1 MLWNKNTSKIVG
13 LTLLAAVLVVLAI
26 FGIRSLLPN
35 RGNLKSGVYPRVIDV
50 SDSIYFSD
58 SSDFGRQ
65 YRWIFGDGTQ
75 AFTPAGRHKYN
86 APGNYTIIL
95 TVNNKFTDTFFV
107 SVTGQATAFTL
118 ADSLVTIEG
127 PAIGMQGENLVFRA
141 KGQGATE
148 FLWDFGDGS
157 NPVSTTNEIVQY
169 AYPSDGEFIV
179 RLKTRNTEYPVAHK
193 ISVVPSYKAER
204 DSLAN
209 LDAIYQQYE
218 NDFKE
223 HLQQIANGA
232 DFNQHYYYLLKRY
245 LCGNEKA
252 IMKINDQKVN
262 DFNTYCL
269 NLQFARNILIQSVKL
284 VPDNDIHCIKMAE
297 IKTDKKD

>member
-13 LTLLAAVLVVLAI
+13 ITLLVAALVVLAI
-26 FGIRSLLPN
+26 FGIRSLLPTK
-35 RGNLKSGVYPRVIDV
+35 GNLKSGVYPRVVDV
-50 SDSIYFSD
+50 SDSIYYSD

-65 YRWIFGDGTQ
+65 YRWVFGDGTQ
-75 AFTPAGRHKYN
+75 SFTPAGRHKYN
-86 APGNYTIIL
+86 APGNYTVVL

-107 SVTGQATAFTL
+107 SVTGTAPTFSLT
-118 ADSLVTIEG
+118 DSLITIDAKEL
-127 PAIGMQGENLVFRA
+127 AMQGENIVFRA

-148 FLWDFGDGS
+148 FVWDFGDGS
-157 NPVSTTNEIVQY
+157 SPVSTTSDMVQY
-169 AYPSDGEFIV
+169 AYPSDGEFVV
-179 RLKTRNTEYPVAHK
+179 RLKTRSTEYPVTHK
-193 ISVVPSYKAER
+193 ITIVPSYKAER

-218 NDFKE
+218 NDFKY
-223 HLQQIANGA
+223 HLQQIADGG
-232 DFNQHYYYLLKRY
+232 DFDQHYYYLLRRY

-252 IMKINDQKVN
+252 VMKINDQKIN

-269 NLQFARNILIQSVKL
+269 NLQFAKNILIQSVKL

-297 IKTDKKD
+297 VKTDKKL